1 MSYEYFA
8 ATLPMLSF
16 GAPPPMA
23 AEDLRAAAEGNLKS
37 ADLAALDALL
47 SGAPSDHP
55 FVVAWRDR
63 DTQLR
68 NAVARARAA
77 RVSRAAGNGGVSGGE
92 GAARWLRP
100 HGGWSAGVESGV
112 AAAFQEPDALR
123 RHRALARL
131 RWDLA
136 GEVAGLDPFS
146 SSAILAY
153 AVRLVLAA
161 DLAKADADAGLAR
174 LRRTAEETA
183 EKETP

>member
-1 MSYEYFA
+1 MYEYFA
-8 ATLPMLSF
+8 STLPSFAF

-23 AEDLRAAAEGNLKS
+23 AEDLRAAAEGNLKA

-68 NAVARARAA
+68 NAVARARA
-77 RVSRAAGNGGVSGGE
+77 SRLQKNAAG
-92 GAARWLRP
+92 AANSADASRWLRP

-183 EKETP
+183 SKETP

>member
-8 ATLPMLSF
+8 ASLPSFAF

-23 AEDLRAAAEGNLKS
+23 AEDLRAAAEGNLR
-37 ADLAALDALL
+37 AEDLAALDALL

-77 RVSRAAGNGGVSGGE
+77 RLQRNAAG
-92 GAARWLRP
+92 AANSADASRWLRP
-100 HGGWSAGVESGV
+100 PGGWRAGVESGV

-131 RWDLA
+131 RWDQA
-136 GEVAGLDPFS
+136 GELAGLDPFS
-146 SSAILAY
+146 AAAVLAY

-161 DLAKADADAGLAR
+161 DLGKADADAGLAR

-183 EKETP
+183 SKETP

>member
-1 MSYEYFA
+1 MYEYFA
-8 ATLPMLSF
+8 STLPSFAF
-16 GAPPPMA
+16 GAPPPMS
-23 AEDLRAAAEGNLKS
+23 AEELRAAAEGNLRA

-55 FVVAWRDR
+55 FVAAWRDR

-77 RVSRAAGNGGVSGGE
+77 RGAASGGASSAGGE

-100 HGGWSAGVESGV
+100 HGGWSAAVESGV
-112 AAAFQEPDALR
+112 SAAFQEPDALR

-131 RWDLA
+131 RWDQATEL
-136 GEVAGLDPFS
+136 AGLDPFS
-146 SSAILAY
+146 SAAVLAY

-161 DLAKADADAGLAR
+161 DLAKADEEAGLER
-174 LRRTAEETA
+174 LRKTADPPA
-183 EKETP
+183 EG

>member
-8 ATLPMLSF
+8 ATLPMLAF

-55 FVVAWRDR
+55 FVIAWRDR

-77 RVSRAAGNGGVSGGE
+77 RARGADSPSSPGGE

-161 DLAKADADAGLAR
+161 DLEKADADAGLAR
-174 LRRTAEETA
+174 LRGTADPSVEG
-183 EKETP
+183 K

>member
-1 MSYEYFA
+1 MYEYFA

-23 AEDLRAAAEGNLKS
+23 AEDLRAAAEGNLKA

-77 RVSRAAGNGGVSGGE
+77 RLQKNAAG
-92 GAARWLRP
+92 AANSADASRWLRP

-131 RWDLA
+131 RWDQATEL
-136 GEVAGLDPFS
+136 AGLDPFS
-146 SSAILAY
+146 SAAVLAY

-161 DLAKADADAGLAR
+161 DLAKADEEAGLER
-174 LRRTAEETA
+174 LRKTADPPA
-183 EKETP
+183 EG